1 MGGEKGGAG
10 PLLASTPL
18 AALAAAGSKVRAA
31 HRSPLS
37 PAITHTWRCAEWQGP
52 PPAERVRLPSRT
64 QLQPPHKLHPTVCAG
79 LCAAQTN
86 TVGPARGGT
95 GDGRKAAQHV
105 LLRSGG
111 AGVGGF
117 PRDPACPQPTTAW
130 RTLRRTIPS
139 ETQAHRHPRR
149 PHRVAYTPVP
159 SPLYPLAPLPTHG
172 SKHAVQ
178 GGLATP
184 SPKPHPASS
193 IPASLSALS
202 PVFEYHRSPHAVRTR
217 QGLALAGKELQI
229 ILRMEQQDYLVLDAN
244 SSLGWSAGERDW
256 FETTDSFL
264 ECKNAVTALDSG
276 FGKRLSSTEVE
287 GTLKDWPTDEQASL
301 GRADGS
307 LSNPCR
313 RPTTVSLV
321 ADASSPS
328 SLQLPIPRMQ
338 VREFEMTMA
347 TRWWD
352 ADDDEDTALPRIPWQ
367 TAAGSAWPWMH
378 GRVSPPAHL
387 AHVCARSFPELLSKC
402 RSESV
407 LVLQAASRMPACR
420 CRS

>member
-1 MGGEKGGAG
+1 M
-10 PLLASTPL
+10 PLT
-18 AALAAAGSKVRAA
+18 
-31 HRSPLS
+31 LS
-37 PAITHTWRCAEWQGP
+37 PAITHTR
-52 PPAERVRLPSRT
+52 R
-64 QLQPPHKLHPTVCAG
+64 
-79 LCAAQTN
+79 
-86 TVGPARGGT
+86 
-95 GDGRKAAQHV
+95 
-105 LLRSGG
+105 LRS
-111 AGVGGF
+111 
-117 PRDPACPQPTTAW
+117 
-130 RTLRRTIPS
+130 
-139 ETQAHRHPRR
+139 
-149 PHRVAYTPVP
+149 
-159 SPLYPLAPLPTHG
+159 
-172 SKHAVQ
+172 
-178 GGLATP
+178 
-184 SPKPHPASS
+184 
-193 IPASLSALS
+193 
-202 PVFEYHRSPHAVRTR
+202 
-217 QGLALAGKELQI
+217 
-229 ILRMEQQDYLVLDAN
+229 AN
-244 SSLGWSAGERDW
+244 SSLGWSAGERDR
-256 FETTDSFL
+256 FEITESFL

-307 LSNPCR
+307 FEPLPSSYNSLSF
-313 RPTTVSLV
+313 V
-321 ADASSPS
+321 ADASSP

-352 ADDDEDTALPRIPWQ
+352 ADDDEDTALPRMPWQ

>member
-1 MGGEKGGAG
+1 M
-10 PLLASTPL
+10 PLT
-18 AALAAAGSKVRAA
+18 
-31 HRSPLS
+31 LS
-37 PAITHTWRCAEWQGP
+37 PAITHTR
-52 PPAERVRLPSRT
+52 R
-64 QLQPPHKLHPTVCAG
+64 
-79 LCAAQTN
+79 
-86 TVGPARGGT
+86 
-95 GDGRKAAQHV
+95 
-105 LLRSGG
+105 LRS
-111 AGVGGF
+111 
-117 PRDPACPQPTTAW
+117 
-130 RTLRRTIPS
+130 
-139 ETQAHRHPRR
+139 
-149 PHRVAYTPVP
+149 
-159 SPLYPLAPLPTHG
+159 
-172 SKHAVQ
+172 
-178 GGLATP
+178 
-184 SPKPHPASS
+184 
-193 IPASLSALS
+193 
-202 PVFEYHRSPHAVRTR
+202 
-217 QGLALAGKELQI
+217 
-229 ILRMEQQDYLVLDAN
+229 AN
-244 SSLGWSAGERDW
+244 SSLGWSAGERDR
-256 FETTDSFL
+256 FEITESFL
-264 ECKNAVTALDSG
+264 ECKDAVTALDSG

-307 LSNPCR
+307 FEPLPSSYNN
-313 RPTTVSLV
+313 V

-367 TAAGSAWPWMH
+367 TAAGSAWPWIH

>member
-1 MGGEKGGAG
+1 M
-10 PLLASTPL
+10 PLT
-18 AALAAAGSKVRAA
+18 
-31 HRSPLS
+31 LS
-37 PAITHTWRCAEWQGP
+37 PAITHTR
-52 PPAERVRLPSRT
+52 R
-64 QLQPPHKLHPTVCAG
+64 
-79 LCAAQTN
+79 
-86 TVGPARGGT
+86 
-95 GDGRKAAQHV
+95 
-105 LLRSGG
+105 LRS
-111 AGVGGF
+111 
-117 PRDPACPQPTTAW
+117 
-130 RTLRRTIPS
+130 
-139 ETQAHRHPRR
+139 
-149 PHRVAYTPVP
+149 
-159 SPLYPLAPLPTHG
+159 
-172 SKHAVQ
+172 
-178 GGLATP
+178 
-184 SPKPHPASS
+184 
-193 IPASLSALS
+193 
-202 PVFEYHRSPHAVRTR
+202 
-217 QGLALAGKELQI
+217 
-229 ILRMEQQDYLVLDAN
+229 AN

-256 FETTDSFL
+256 FEITESFL

-287 GTLKDWPTDEQASL
+287 STLKDWPTDEQASL

-352 ADDDEDTALPRIPWQ
+352 ADDDDDTALPRMPWQ
-367 TAAGSAWPWMH
+367 TAAGSAWPCIFYMH

-420 CRS
+420 CRSKP